1 MKVPNKTAGRRQR
14 WKKLLPLPGF
24 HQKGEIAVTH
34 GTAVSLQKRDIKIY
48 DIAIQLPWISSSEW
62 NFLSVKI
69 SSALKLYVCW
79 QSFMEERLD
88 VEPIWNV
95 EMKILSLISI
105 SDVTPSPNYWIQTNL
120 KRKCENEG
128 QMFFCL
134 FSFPPDRGL
143 YRANNMPAPLYIQAL
158 GQVGIA
164 MITDDFS
171 VV

>member
-1 MKVPNKTAGRRQR
+1 M
-14 WKKLLPLPGF
+14 
-24 HQKGEIAVTH
+24 
-34 GTAVSLQKRDIKIY
+34 
-48 DIAIQLPWISSSEW
+48 
-62 NFLSVKI
+62 
-69 SSALKLYVCW
+69 
-79 QSFMEERLD
+79 
-88 VEPIWNV
+88 EPIWNV

-158 GQVGIA
+158 HWAKWELQ
-164 MITDDFS
+164 
-171 VV
+171 